1 MEALNVYYAKLLQV
15 GLIVLRQAI
24 WSSDREWAQME
35 VQHLHNLP
43 SLINESNIER
53 HRYFW
58 FQERERYIEWAS
70 KKGGDPQSRMLT
82 YYEPLWREM
91 EPVMNELFNAAAVH

>member
-1 MEALNVYYAKLLQV
+1 MESLNAYYAKLLQA
-15 GLIVLRQAI
+15 GFIVLRQAV
-24 WSSDREWAQME
+24 WSNDREWAQIE

-43 SLINESNIER
+43 SLLNEPNIER

-58 FQERERYIEWAS
+58 CHERERYMQWVT
-70 KKGGDPQSRMLT
+70 KRGGEPQSRMLT

-91 EPVMNELFNAAAVH
+91 EPVVQELLGAPVCQ